1 MKRRIAYTALLIGLI
16 LIAYNVVDR
25 IEQYTEARLAQAEAY
40 RDGCLPAAGET
51 AVIVSNGRQAHCRIY
66 RSASISTGM
75 APMLV
80 SAAVVEV
87 QP

>member
-1 MKRRIAYTALLIGLI
+1 MKRLAYTCGVLGAI
-16 LIAYNVVDR
+16 LIAYNFADR
-25 IEQYTEARLAQAEAY
+25 IEQHTEARIAQASAY

-51 AVIVSNGRQAHCRIY
+51 AVIVSNGHQARCRIY

>member
-40 RDGCLPAAGET
+40 RDGCLPRPGET
-51 AVIVSNGRQAHCRIY
+51 AIITSNGRTARCLTY
-66 RSASISTGM
+66 TTPSLSPGM
-75 APMLV
+75 DRKLV

-87 QP
+87 TP